1 MSDGLTFWVLF
12 EKKKE
17 NKNTGMTSRQES
29 APAAATDR
37 SAEIDAELEAI
48 PLFATHAPAR
58 GAMNERFQALSCV
71 MEESTPDER
80 ALGLREQGNASFRRA
95 NGVGV
100 RDAVDCYTRSLAV
113 RGVADA
119 RIHAVTRLNRAAA
132 HLRLGNYGSALAD
145 CDAALA
151 VDPRLR
157 KAHYRAADALRHL
170 GRPAA
175 ALQHCDTALADLTR
189 DLERLT
195 SKSKEDSKEEEEE
208 KEGKDKEKEE
218 KDKEE
223 EKQELEKD
231 IALFKV
237 LRDECEKAQKEA
249 EAAAA
254 AREAAGG
261 CQYAEIE
268 RDAAAE
274 LARRGVVVGEPL
286 VDTAQL
292 AAQAQGALVTR
303 LVDVVDGASDRV
315 VGRALALPVVLLY
328 EEAGVVDCVAAFPE
342 TRPLAQLLAEVL
354 AHPPAWDTHR
364 HYRRHT
370 VEMYVELRRAPR
382 PRLARLKPTSTL
394 AALLAHPQYVLP
406 RMPVISI
413 VSTASKAFRK
423 AFLAKYA

>member
-1 MSDGLTFWVLF
+1 
-12 EKKKE
+12 
-17 NKNTGMTSRQES
+17 MTSKQEETTTATRQDDDLES
-29 APAAATDR
+29 
-37 SAEIDAELEAI
+37 I
-48 PLFATHAPAR
+48 PLFATQAPSR
-58 GAMNERFQALSCV
+58 GEMNERFQALSCV
-71 MEESTPDER
+71 MEESTPDEL

-95 NGVGV
+95 GGVGV

-113 RGVADA
+113 RGADA
-119 RIHAVTRLNRAAA
+119 RVHAVTRLNRAAA

-157 KAHYRAADALRHL
+157 TAHYRAADALRHL
-170 GRPAA
+170 GRFSAA
-175 ALQHCDTALADLTR
+175 IQHCDAALKDLKCGSATIAATAAATAASGD
-189 DLERLT
+189 DS
-195 SKSKEDSKEEEEE
+195 SKDKDKKEEDKKEEDKEDKEDKDKTKEEEEE
-208 KEGKDKEKEE
+208 EE
-218 KDKEE
+218 RKRDMELFQKLKSEIEEE
-223 EKQELEKD
+223 EKASEK
-231 IALFKV
+231 
-237 LRDECEKAQKEA
+237 
-249 EAAAA
+249 AAA
-254 AREAAGG
+254 AREADGG
-261 CQYAEIE
+261 CRYAEIE

-274 LARRGVVVGEPL
+274 LARRGVAVGEAL

-292 AAQAQGALVTR
+292 AAQANGALVTR
-303 LVDVVDGASDRV
+303 LVDVVDDAGRTVA
-315 VGRALALPVVLLY
+315 RALAMPVVLLY
-328 EEAGVVDCVAAFPE
+328 EEVGVVDCVAAFPE

-406 RMPVISI
+406 RMPVISV